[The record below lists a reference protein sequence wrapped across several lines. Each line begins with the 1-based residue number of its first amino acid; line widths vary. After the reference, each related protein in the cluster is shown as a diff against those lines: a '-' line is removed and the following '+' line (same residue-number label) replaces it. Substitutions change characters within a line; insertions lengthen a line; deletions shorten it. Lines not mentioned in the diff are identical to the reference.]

1 MKKFNQFVMSLA
13 IAVCLAGTT
22 YGSMHEETAKPVTEL
37 PNPHPISKQED
48 PYLQMIER
56 STHAVVMITT
66 ENMVEQPPK
75 ACGPAGE
82 KECAVP
88 PKAQYAGHGSGFF
101 ISADGLFI
109 TNYHVIHNATIFKAW
124 TYDRVYH
131 YEAEVVATDPIA
143 DLAMLKLIVPE
154 HLNDM
159 PFHYLDIEATPLV
172 SGEDVIAIGHP
183 LGLDFS
189 VSKGIVSHTDRQ
201 SRITSYVR
209 HIQSTASIN
218 KGNSGGPLIN
228 MEGKVVGV
236 NSLIVSPSGEFNGL
250 GHAIRTDTLIR
261 SIEHMLTYG
270 EVIRAAIWVSTA
282 NLNPFV
288 FEMVQEEYNRK
299 VPSVYGVVVVQYN
312 YFADTDAIPYHVQQG
327 LLMWDVIIAFNGEPV
342 NNQNELSREIA
353 KYMPDDVVQLMV
365 IREQSI
371 VIVDYKLAKVT
382 FDQEDLNE
390 IFPKQEEPTTPQK
403 DAVFKEP
410 TFSQGGAFIKDLDQD

>member
-22 YGSMHEETAKPVTEL
+22 YGSTHEETAKPVTEL

-109 TNYHVIHNATIFKAW
+109 TNYHVIHNATIFKVW

-143 DLAMLKLIVPE
+143 DLAMLKPIVPE

-159 PFHYLDIEATPLV
+159 PFHYLEIEATPLV

-183 LGLDFS
+183 HGLDFS
-189 VSKGIVSHTDRQ
+189 ISKGIVSHTDRQ

-218 KGNSGGPLIN
+218 KGI
-228 MEGKVVGV
+228 
-236 NSLIVSPSGEFNGL
+236 SP
-250 GHAIRTDTLIR
+250 
-261 SIEHMLTYG
+261 
-270 EVIRAAIWVSTA
+270 
-282 NLNPFV
+282 
-288 FEMVQEEYNRK
+288 
-299 VPSVYGVVVVQYN
+299 
-312 YFADTDAIPYHVQQG
+312 
-327 LLMWDVIIAFNGEPV
+327 
-342 NNQNELSREIA
+342 
-353 KYMPDDVVQLMV
+353 
-365 IREQSI
+365 
-371 VIVDYKLAKVT
+371 
-382 FDQEDLNE
+382 
-390 IFPKQEEPTTPQK
+390 
-403 DAVFKEP
+403 
-410 TFSQGGAFIKDLDQD
+410 